1 MAEAMGDYSVK
12 DDSVR
17 EMRESEGL
25 IKTLKLVPN
34 EVSRRSALEESQ
46 ALSSEQC
53 LFPDR
58 VAATPR
64 MPLPPPPLVEG
75 TMRPNTRAEP
85 GGGLEAGGQHT
96 HPRPESTWGG
106 QASH

>member
-17 EMRESEGL
+17 EMRKSEGL

-64 MPLPPPPLVEG
+64 DATPPTPACGGHNAPKHQSRAGRGVGSRGTAHPPPP
-75 TMRPNTRAEP
+75 
-85 GGGLEAGGQHT
+85 
-96 HPRPESTWGG
+96 
-106 QASH
+106 